1 MSDENTSSEPAAE
14 TAQAEPQSPKAEVTD
29 PSEAK
34 AAPEADKETE
44 EETPE
49 TSDDDGSDDDEDD
62 DKPKKRRPGSARLKR
77 ELQTLREELETLR
90 SRATPAVDTE
100 AFKALVEREVGAAPK
115 EADYADWFDFQ
126 AAKQA
131 YEADKRVVTRELRK
145 EAEKSVASQ
154 QVRRSE
160 VVEEFKEAAAR
171 AAKAIPDFT
180 ETIAKAGDMKAMP
193 FVRDL
198 IVESDKGPLLQYH
211 FAKNPAELR
220 RINELSPVSAA
231 KEIGK
236 LEARLSLAKPNTVTR
251 ASPPTPP
258 PKGGAARVNDLSKMS
273 MDEYVK
279 FRRAGKSA

>member
-1 MSDENTSSEPAAE
+1 MSDENLNDAPAADE
-14 TAQAEPQSPKAEVTD
+14 PQAATQSPKAEVTD
-29 PSEAK
+29 PSETK

-44 EETPE
+44 EEAPD
-49 TSDDDGSDDDEDD
+49 TSEDDGSDDDEDD
-62 DKPKKRRPGSARLKR
+62 ERPKKRRSGLTRLKR
-77 ELQTLREELETLR
+77 ELQTAREELETLR
-90 SRATPAVDTE
+90 SRATPAVDSD
-100 AFKALVEREVGAAPK
+100 AFKALVEREVGPAPK
-115 EADYADWFDFQ
+115 EADFPDWFDFQ
-126 AAKQA
+126 TAKQA
-131 YEADKRVVTRELRK
+131 YEADRRIVTRELRK
-145 EAEKSVASQ
+145 EAEKSVVQQ

-160 VVEEFKEAAAR
+160 VIEEFKEAAAK
-171 AAKAIPDFT
+171 AAKAIPDFV
-180 ETIAKAGDMKAMP
+180 ETIAKAGDMKAAP
-193 FVRDL
+193 LVRDL

-211 FAKNPAELR
+211 FAKNPADLK